1 MHNWQPVI
9 MQEAVMV
16 IDFLTKWIIMIQK
29 KNLKIVLDEDDQV
42 KLTIKTTKSCQ
53 NEKVHNNRVPTF
65 IFLTNQWHQG
75 LQRHLVKELV

>member
-53 NEKVHNNRVPTF
+53 NEKAHYNRVPAF

-75 LQRHLVKELV
+75 LLDVGYEE